1 MMTTKSKK
9 IAWPGMTADDRCGCE
24 ICRGREALPPEE
36 FKPKRYW
43 HEVETKPP
51 ESVEAPA
58 EVSIPAPAPRPA
70 RARRAAP
77 TGTLEER
84 IAAIQARTDIGQG
97 LKTMQIKNL
106 VRKETPI

>member
-1 MMTTKSKK
+1 MTTKSRK

-43 HEVETKPP
+43 HEVETKPS
-51 ESVEAPA
+51 ESVEAP
-58 EVSIPAPAPRPA
+58 EGVSAPAPAPRSA
-70 RARRAAP
+70 QARRAASK
-77 TGTLEER
+77 GTLEER
-84 IAAIQARTDIGQG
+84 IAAIQSRTDIGQG

-106 VRKETPI
+106 MRKAIPI